1 MVKRTAEIRSDIAWS
16 TPDRIVVRGR
26 ELTTDIIGKVDLG
39 SMAFL
44 TLTGRLPNGAE
55 ARLFNAIAVTLVEHG
70 ITPSVIAARMTY
82 MGAPEAMQA
91 AVGAGLAGLGSVFVG
106 SIEGVA
112 RYVEEGLGA
121 RGERSIAD
129 IAAAIVAEHRAV
141 KRPVPGIGHNQHKGG
156 DPRVARLFQIARECG
171 LAANEIA
178 LVEAVAA
185 AAEKA
190 TGRHLPINATGAI
203 GAISAGLG
211 IPWKAARGI
220 GVMARAIGLVGH
232 LLEEAQ
238 NPLAY
243 EAWQR
248 IEEEAGA
255 HLRPK
260 D

>member
-1 MVKRTAEIRSDIAWS
+1 MVKRAEIRSNIAWS

-26 ELTTDIIGKVDLG
+26 ELTTDIIGTVDLG
-39 SMAFL
+39 GMAFL
-44 TLTGRLPNGAE
+44 TLTGRLPSEPE

-112 RYVEEGLGA
+112 RYVQEGLAHAGDQ
-121 RGERSIAD
+121 SIQD
-129 IAAAIVAEHRAV
+129 IATAIVGEHRGT
-141 KRPVPGIGHNQHKGG
+141 KRPVPGIGHNQHKGA

-171 LAANEIA
+171 LAVNEIA

-203 GAISAGLG
+203 GAIAAGLG

-238 NPLAY
+238 NPIAY
-243 EAWQR
+243 EVWQR
-248 IEEEAGA
+248 TEEEASA
-255 HLRPK
+255 HLRPNQ
-260 D
+260 

>member
-26 ELTTDIIGKVDLG
+26 ELTADIIGKVDLG
-39 SMAFL
+39 GMAFL
-44 TLTGRLPNGAE
+44 TLTGRLPKENE

-112 RYVEEGLGA
+112 RYVQEGLATQGA
-121 RGERSIAD
+121 KSVAGV
-129 IAAAIVAEHRAV
+129 AASIVAEYRAA

-156 DPRVARLFQIARECG
+156 DPRVARLFAIAGECG

-190 TGRHLPINATGAI
+190 TGRSLPINATGAI
-203 GAISAGLG
+203 GAISSGLG

-232 LLEEAQ
+232 LLEEAE
-238 NPLAY
+238 NPIAY
-243 EAWQR
+243 EVWQR
-248 IEEEAGA
+248 TEEEASA

-260 D
+260 G

>member
-1 MVKRTAEIRSDIAWS
+1 MVKRTEIRSDIAWS

-26 ELTTDIIGKVDLG
+26 ELTTEIIGTVDLG

-44 TLTGRLPNGAE
+44 TLTNRLPTDAE

-70 ITPSVIAARMTY
+70 LTPSVIAARMTY

-112 RYVEEGLGA
+112 RYVQEGLAGQ
-121 RGERSIAD
+121 GVRSIAEV
-129 IAAAIVAEHRAV
+129 ASSIVADHRTA
-141 KRPVPGIGHNQHKGG
+141 KKPVPGIGHNQHKGA
-156 DPRVARLFQIARECG
+156 DPRVSRLFAIARECG
-171 LAANEIA
+171 LAADEIA
-178 LVEAVAA
+178 LVEAVAT
-185 AAEKA
+185 AAEAA

-203 GAISAGLG
+203 GSIAAGLG

-238 NPLAY
+238 NPIAF
-243 EAWQR
+243 EIWQR
-248 IEEEAGA
+248 SEEDAGA

-260 D
+260 A